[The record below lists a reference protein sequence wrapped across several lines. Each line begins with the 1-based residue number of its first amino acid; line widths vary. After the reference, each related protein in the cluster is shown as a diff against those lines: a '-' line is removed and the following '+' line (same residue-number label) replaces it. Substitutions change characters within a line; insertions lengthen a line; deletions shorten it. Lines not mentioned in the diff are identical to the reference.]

1 LNGQAVHFG
10 AGNIGRGFIGQL
22 YWESGFRTTFVDVN
36 EAVVSLLKT
45 RNSYPLHLVSETT
58 EKMVIDNVTAI
69 HGADL
74 EAIADAL
81 AVATIASTAVGSAIL
96 PRIAPAIARGIEK
109 RFSNP
114 DATPLN
120 IIICENV
127 LRGDAIL
134 REAVRSV
141 LSPEWY
147 ETLEKKVGFVEAS
160 IGRMVPRMTEEQMTE
175 DPLLVCVEPYCELP
189 LAADGFVGEMPKIA
203 HAKAYP
209 NFAAY
214 VERKLFVHNMSH
226 AATAYLGHI
235 QGHKY
240 IYEAIQDPLVRPIVE
255 AALQESCTGLS
266 RKHGLDKAALDA
278 FSADL
283 ILRYQNKALADQVAR
298 VGADPKRKLG
308 PEDRLV
314 APARMCIQQGVKP
327 IALVQVIIAALDF
340 EEPND
345 PAAVEVQTLL
355 RLKGVDGVLD
365 SICQLG
371 PNEPLRE
378 LIEDV
383 AAPT

>member
-1 LNGQAVHFG
+1 MNGQAVHFG

-22 YWESGFRTTFVDVN
+22 YGESGFHTTFVDVN
-36 EAVVSLLKT
+36 ETVVSLLKT
-45 RNSYPLHLVSETT
+45 RQSYPLHLVSETT

-69 HGADL
+69 HGTDL

-81 AVATIASTAVGSAIL
+81 AEATIASTAVGSAIL

-109 RFSNP
+109 RFSKP
-114 DATPLN
+114 GAAPLN

-134 REAVRSV
+134 REAVRAV
-141 LSPEWY
+141 LPPEWY
-147 ETLEKKVGFVEAS
+147 ETLETKVGFVEAS
-160 IGRMVPRMTEEQMTE
+160 IGRMVPRMTEAQMAE

-189 LAADGFVGEMPKIA
+189 LAAEGFKGEMPPIA

-235 QGHKY
+235 QGHTY
-240 IYEAIQDPLVRPIVE
+240 IYEAIQDPIVRPIVE
-255 AALQESCTGLS
+255 AALQESCLGLS

-278 FSADL
+278 FAADL
-283 ILRYQNKALADQVAR
+283 IHRYHNRALADQVAR

-308 PEDRLV
+308 PDDRLV
-314 APARMCIQQGVKP
+314 APARMCIQQGIKP
-327 IALVQVIIAALDF
+327 IALVQVIIAAMDF
-340 EEPND
+340 DEPED
-345 PAAVEVQTLL
+345 PAAVEIQGIL
-355 RLKGVDGVLD
+355 RMKGVDGVLD
-365 SICQLG
+365 SICQLE